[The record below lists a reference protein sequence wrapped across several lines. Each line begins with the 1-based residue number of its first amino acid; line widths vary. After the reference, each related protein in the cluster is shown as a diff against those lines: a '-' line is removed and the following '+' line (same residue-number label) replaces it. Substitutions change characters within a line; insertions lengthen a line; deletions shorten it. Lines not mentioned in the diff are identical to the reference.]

1 MLINDFVFL
10 REREDFEL
18 HPLEMESNFI
28 EIKIPKNSIS
38 KWDIDIQ
45 GDSVFK
51 KKKRNNKKKE
61 SWSSKCSVCEVKEI
75 KGNSNEITCLG
86 KDHGVEGL

>member
-1 MLINDFVFL
+1 MLINYFVFL

-18 HPLEMESNFI
+18 HPLEMKPNII

-38 KWDIDIQ
+38 KWNTHIQ

-51 KKKRNNKKKE
+51 EKKKKKK
-61 SWSSKCSVCEVKEI
+61 
-75 KGNSNEITCLG
+75 G
-86 KDHGVEGL
+86 KLLEL